1 MFGQKG
7 IVAPGKN
14 IDNGVADGN
23 NVKRGGGNGHAYSF
37 IVQERGKSRCLYS
50 SGASGATPL
59 IDGSRPLGEE
69 SAMVLTAALRAFPSI
84 FHGAAL
90 RLALKTLLLSL
101 MAFALL
107 ALALWF
113 AVHAARVHFGWGA
126 AAWGGWAEAAATVIG
141 IAAAAWLLFRAV
153 AIAIMNLFA
162 DDIIVAVERDSYPEA
177 AARARPVGWAHSLHF
192 ALRSLARTIGWNL
205 LALPAYALLLAT
217 GIGTIGLFLM
227 LNAILLGR
235 DLADMVEPRHPGLPP
250 IPRGSRWLM
259 GLVSA
264 LLFLVPLL
272 NLLAP
277 IWSAAMA
284 VHMLHGARRKMP

>member
-1 MFGQKG
+1 
-7 IVAPGKN
+7 
-14 IDNGVADGN
+14 
-23 NVKRGGGNGHAYSF
+23 
-37 IVQERGKSRCLYS
+37 
-50 SGASGATPL
+50 
-59 IDGSRPLGEE
+59 
-69 SAMVLTAALRAFPSI
+69 MVLTAALRAFPSI

-107 ALALWF
+107 GFALWF
-113 AVHAARVHFGWGA
+113 ALHAARLHFGWGTT
-126 AAWGGWAEAAATVIG
+126 AWGGWAEAAATAVG

-153 AIAIMNLFA
+153 AMTIMNLFA
-162 DDIIVAVERDSYPEA
+162 DDIIIAVERDSYPEA
-177 AARARPVGWAHSLHF
+177 AARAHPVGWGRSLHF

-205 LALPAYALLLAT
+205 LALPAYVLLLVT
-217 GIGTIGLFLM
+217 GVGTIGLFLI

-250 IPRGSRWLM
+250 IPRGSRWRM
-259 GLVSA
+259 GFVSA
-264 LLFLVPLL
+264 LLFMVPVL

-284 VHMLHGARRKMP
+284 VHMLHGARRKIP